1 MKKVI
6 SLLLALI
13 MIFTTASAYS
23 NDNDNISVAHAQ
35 VYHASGVNEYG
46 TNILE
51 KSEIEHDVPAK
62 IITQNGCITID
73 MILDGNP
80 IVISA
85 RLEGRNLSD
94 NLLYYDAECISD
106 GNIDVNLPEEE
117 QEEALTKIIIFLAGL
132 VPVDHLKGLEQAA
145 ISKRAERLKEYKEYI
160 EDLPEKDAKG
170 ILKELAILEKIR
182 AQK

>member
-106 GNIDVNLPEEE
+106 GNIDV
-117 QEEALTKIIIFLAGL
+117 IIFLIET
-132 VPVDHLKGLEQAA
+132 LE
-145 ISKRAERLKEYKEYI
+145 
-160 EDLPEKDAKG
+160 D
-170 ILKELAILEKIR
+170 ILSF
-182 AQK
+182 